1 MKKGILFRCRKTA
14 AVVMAFAMT
23 LSYLPQQGIS
33 AYAKDGSVASQSQ
46 VTVSSREC
54 SGWYESAYVEWQPV
68 DGAKSYNVYI
78 KGETEADSAYKK
90 LDDELIRQYPD
101 YWRADAPGLKAGKYM
116 FKVEA
121 VTDSTTA
128 SMVTPAVEVMSYDRS
143 GYGFVNGT
151 SSGAYNEDGTLK
163 DNAVVLYITENTKD
177 TVSLDVV
184 TGSKGEVTSYTGLQ
198 AILYGFKKGKDSR
211 PLDVRLVGNI
221 TDLKSMDK
229 GDIVIDGCKNGITF
243 EGIGEDA
250 TANGWGLR
258 VKGSSNI
265 EIRNLAYMNCDSNE
279 GDDVGLQQD
288 NDHVWVHNC
297 DFFYG
302 HAGSD
307 ADQKKGDG
315 ALDTK
320 KSTYVTH
327 SYNHFYDTGKSNL
340 QGMKSE
346 TTSNYITY
354 HHNWY
359 DHADSRC
366 PRIRTCTVHVYN
378 NYYDGNSKYG
388 IGATMGSSV
397 FSENNYY
404 RNCKFPMLMAGQGSD
419 TKYAETV
426 KGIFSGEN
434 GGVIKA
440 YGNHIEGA
448 KAAVTYQKDAAG
460 FDFYEASS
468 RDEVIDCSALKG
480 GSKYSNFDTAADFYK
495 YSVQSAEDAKDTVIK
510 YAGRMNG
517 GDFKWT
523 FDNSVDDESYAVNEP
538 LKAKL
543 MSYKTTLVSVG
554 GSVSGTDRPGTGE
567 TPGTGEDK
575 PGTGEDKPGTGEDK
589 PGTGED
595 KPGTGEDKPST
606 GETAASAVHNFTTDY
621 TTADSF
627 FTISGNLADKKGTN
641 KYNGLSLTKCL
652 KIESSTSVTFK
663 ATSKGKLVLV
673 TEASKKIKIDGKA
686 VQADADGVIS
696 MDVEAGEHKIAKKDA
711 TILFYISFTGDGSQ
725 TPGMGEDKPGTG
737 EDKPGTGEDKPG
749 TGEDKPGTGEDKP
762 STGGDTDKGDKPGER
777 VDNEVREHAPGFK
790 DGDIYVSAKGSSEGD
805 GSYEKPMDFVTA
817 LNTVKPGNTIWM
829 FSATYYVYDMYKAP
843 VIISEDNSGTADAYK
858 TVSSINGK
866 PVTIN
871 FDGMAEEGSNR
882 GITLDGSYWHF
893 YDIDIC
899 NAGDNGMLLSGDHN
913 VIERCRFYANHDSGL
928 QISRYNTSYNSI
940 EQWPSYNTILN
951 CTAYDNKDIKT
962 CENAD
967 GFAAKLT
974 CGEGNVFDGCISY
987 CNSDDGWDLYAKP
1000 ATGPIGV
1007 VTIKNCIAFGNGK
1020 LTDGSGSANG
1030 DMNGFKLGGSNGAC
1044 PTPHVVENCLAF
1056 NNGATGFTD
1065 NGNGGAI
1072 KMSNCIAVNNGM
1084 YDTTKANF
1092 MCYRTSEDAEYTNI
1106 VSAAASK
1113 NAATDQFKGK
1123 LSHVLYNYKGVGT
1136 YWVNEWTCKDG
1147 AKTKYTGSEVKD
1159 YTVAL
1164 SDFVNTT
1171 IPGYNASN
1179 GSYAADYHE
1188 VFRNADGSINVNQ
1201 LYELK
1206 SDSRIYEAGVNG
1218 SKIGCSFE
1226 KVEIP
1231 APEPTPD
1238 KQDEVKVLNRTLNV
1252 GMSGEDV
1259 KEVQQYLKNLGYLD
1273 SVVDGSYGNVTKA
1286 AAIMFQANESLY
1298 VDGEIGNASYKV
1310 MQQTSNKFSVLKKGM
1325 SGNAVKVMQTY
1336 LIKLGYLGGVADGG
1350 FGAVTEAA
1358 VKKFQSVNGLYADGE
1373 AGIKT
1378 LSVLYGASPKSNTNN
1393 TVKSLDRTLK
1403 VGCTG
1408 SDVKEVQQCLKNL
1421 GYLDSVVD
1429 GSYGNATKVAAMIF
1443 QANESLYVDGEIG
1456 NVSYKVMQ
1464 QTTKKF
1470 TTLKKGISGNAVKV
1484 MQTYLIKLG
1493 YLGGVADG
1501 NFGAVTEAAV
1511 KKFQKDNG
1519 LYADGE
1525 AGIKTLSVLYK
1536 K

>member
-78 KGETEADSAYKK
+78 KGKTEADSAYKK

-163 DNAVVLYITENTKD
+163 DNAVVLYITEDTKD

-184 TGSKGEVTSYTGLQ
+184 TGSKGAVTSCTGLQ

-221 TDLKSMDK
+221 TDLKSMDS

-258 VKGSSNI
+258 VKGSSNV

-320 KSTYVTH
+320 TSTYVTH

-495 YSVQSAEDAKDTVIK
+495 YSVQSAEDAKDTVVK

-567 TPGTGEDK
+567 T
-575 PGTGEDKPGTGEDK
+575 
-589 PGTGED
+589 
-595 KPGTGEDKPST
+595 
-606 GETAASAVHNFTTDY
+606 
-621 TTADSF
+621 
-627 FTISGNLADKKGTN
+627 
-641 KYNGLSLTKCL
+641 
-652 KIESSTSVTFK
+652 
-663 ATSKGKLVLV
+663 
-673 TEASKKIKIDGKA
+673 
-686 VQADADGVIS
+686 
-696 MDVEAGEHKIAKKDA
+696 
-711 TILFYISFTGDGSQ
+711 
-725 TPGMGEDKPGTG
+725 
-737 EDKPGTGEDKPG
+737 PGTGEDKPG

-843 VIISEDNSGTADAYK
+843 IIISEDNSGTADAYK

-893 YDIDIC
+893 YEIDIC

-913 VIERCRFYANHDSGL
+913 VIELCRFYANHDSGL

-1072 KMSNCIAVNNGM
+1072 KMSNCIAVNNGI
-1084 YDTTKANF
+1084 YDKTKANF

-1147 AKTKYTGSEVKD
+1147 AKTKYTGSEAKD

-1171 IPGYNASN
+1171 IPGYNASK

-1226 KVEIP
+1226 KQVEP
-1231 APEPTPD
+1231 GKTEGNVESKGDAPKIDNAEDTAKEIESSVELTD
-1238 KQDEVKVLNRTLNV
+1238 EEKASIAAGSNISVSLVINDEVKTEEKELVEKNLSSLVENGNIGQIFDISIIKKIGDGEAVSAQVNKEVTLQIAVPEKLLNKDSNIERTYKIIRVHNGEVTVLDSDKCQFNEKTGV
-1252 GMSGEDV
+1252 ITFKTDKFSTYAIVYTDKAKEVISGGSEAGGKDNTDNGNNANIDV
-1259 KEVQQYLKNLGYLD
+1259 KEEPVLGSTADD
-1273 SVVDGSYGNVTKA
+1273 SVNTGDNFNLYMYLMLLAVSGA
-1286 AAIMFQANESLY
+1286 ALF
-1298 VDGEIGNASYKV
+1298 
-1310 MQQTSNKFSVLKKGM
+1310 FSKK
-1325 SGNAVKVMQTY
+1325 
-1336 LIKLGYLGGVADGG
+1336 
-1350 FGAVTEAA
+1350 
-1358 VKKFQSVNGLYADGE
+1358 KKC
-1373 AGIKT
+1373 K
-1378 LSVLYGASPKSNTNN
+1378 NN
-1393 TVKSLDRTLK
+1393 
-1403 VGCTG
+1403 
-1408 SDVKEVQQCLKNL
+1408 
-1421 GYLDSVVD
+1421 
-1429 GSYGNATKVAAMIF
+1429 
-1443 QANESLYVDGEIG
+1443 
-1456 NVSYKVMQ
+1456 
-1464 QTTKKF
+1464 
-1470 TTLKKGISGNAVKV
+1470 
-1484 MQTYLIKLG
+1484 
-1493 YLGGVADG
+1493 
-1501 NFGAVTEAAV
+1501 
-1511 KKFQKDNG
+1511 
-1519 LYADGE
+1519 
-1525 AGIKTLSVLYK
+1525 
-1536 K
+1536 

>member
-163 DNAVVLYITENTKD
+163 DNAVVLYITEDTKD

-184 TGSKGEVTSYTGLQ
+184 TGSKGAVTSCTGLQ

-258 VKGSSNI
+258 VKGSSNV

-320 KSTYVTH
+320 TSTYVTH

-404 RNCKFPMLMAGQGSD
+404 RNCKYPMLMAGQGSD
-419 TKYAETV
+419 IKYAESSD
-426 KGIFSGEN
+426 GIFSGEN

-440 YGNHIEGA
+440 YGNHIEGT

-495 YSVQSAEDAKDTVIK
+495 YSVQSAEDAKDTVVK

-575 PGTGEDKPGTGEDK
+575 PGTGEE
-589 PGTGED
+589 
-595 KPGTGEDKPST
+595 
-606 GETAASAVHNFTTDY
+606 
-621 TTADSF
+621 
-627 FTISGNLADKKGTN
+627 
-641 KYNGLSLTKCL
+641 
-652 KIESSTSVTFK
+652 
-663 ATSKGKLVLV
+663 
-673 TEASKKIKIDGKA
+673 
-686 VQADADGVIS
+686 
-696 MDVEAGEHKIAKKDA
+696 
-711 TILFYISFTGDGSQ
+711 
-725 TPGMGEDKPGTG
+725 
-737 EDKPGTGEDKPG
+737 
-749 TGEDKPGTGEDKP
+749 KPGTGEDKP
-762 STGGDTDKGDKPGER
+762 STGGNTDKGDKPGER
-777 VDNEVREHAPGFK
+777 VDNEVREQAPGFK

-913 VIERCRFYANHDSGL
+913 VIELCRFYANHDSGL

-951 CTAYDNKDIKT
+951 CTAYDNKDIRT

-1072 KMSNCIAVNNGM
+1072 KMSNCIAVNNGI
-1084 YDTTKANF
+1084 YDKTKANF

-1106 VSAAASK
+1106 VSAATSK

-1123 LSHVLYNYKGVGT
+1123 LSHVLYNYKGEGT
-1136 YWVNEWTCKDG
+1136 YWVNEWNCKDG
-1147 AKTKYTGSEVKD
+1147 AKTKYTGSEAKD

-1171 IPGYNASN
+1171 IPGYNASK

-1226 KVEIP
+1226 KQVEP
-1231 APEPTPD
+1231 GKTEGNVESKGDAPKIDNAEDIAKKIEASVELTD
-1238 KQDEVKVLNRTLNV
+1238 EEKASIAAGSNISVSLVINDEVKTEEKELVEKNLSSLVENGNIGQIFDISIIKKIGDGEAVSAQVNKEVTLQIAVPEKLLNKDSNIERTYKIIRVHNGEVTVLDSDKCQFNEKTGV
-1252 GMSGEDV
+1252 ITFKTDKFSTYAIVYTDKAKEVISGGSEAGGKDNTDNGNNANIDV
-1259 KEVQQYLKNLGYLD
+1259 KEEPVLGSTADD
-1273 SVVDGSYGNVTKA
+1273 SVNTGDNFNLYMYIMLLAVSGA
-1286 AAIMFQANESLY
+1286 ALFLS
-1298 VDGEIGNASYKV
+1298 
-1310 MQQTSNKFSVLKKGM
+1310 KK
-1325 SGNAVKVMQTY
+1325 
-1336 LIKLGYLGGVADGG
+1336 
-1350 FGAVTEAA
+1350 
-1358 VKKFQSVNGLYADGE
+1358 KKC
-1373 AGIKT
+1373 K
-1378 LSVLYGASPKSNTNN
+1378 NN
-1393 TVKSLDRTLK
+1393 
-1403 VGCTG
+1403 
-1408 SDVKEVQQCLKNL
+1408 
-1421 GYLDSVVD
+1421 
-1429 GSYGNATKVAAMIF
+1429 
-1443 QANESLYVDGEIG
+1443 
-1456 NVSYKVMQ
+1456 
-1464 QTTKKF
+1464 
-1470 TTLKKGISGNAVKV
+1470 
-1484 MQTYLIKLG
+1484 
-1493 YLGGVADG
+1493 
-1501 NFGAVTEAAV
+1501 
-1511 KKFQKDNG
+1511 
-1519 LYADGE
+1519 
-1525 AGIKTLSVLYK
+1525 
-1536 K
+1536 

>member
-33 AYAKDGSVASQSQ
+33 AYAKDGSAASQSQ

-128 SMVTPAVEVMSYDRS
+128 SIVTSAVEVMSYDRS

-250 TANGWGLR
+250 TVNGWGLR
-258 VKGSSNI
+258 VKGSSNV

-404 RNCKFPMLMAGQGSD
+404 RNCKYPMLMAGQGSD
-419 TKYAETV
+419 IKYAESSD
-426 KGIFSGEN
+426 GIFSGEN

-495 YSVQSAEDAKDTVIK
+495 YSVQSAEDAKDTVVK

-589 PGTGED
+589 P
-595 KPGTGEDKPST
+595 
-606 GETAASAVHNFTTDY
+606 
-621 TTADSF
+621 
-627 FTISGNLADKKGTN
+627 
-641 KYNGLSLTKCL
+641 
-652 KIESSTSVTFK
+652 
-663 ATSKGKLVLV
+663 
-673 TEASKKIKIDGKA
+673 
-686 VQADADGVIS
+686 
-696 MDVEAGEHKIAKKDA
+696 
-711 TILFYISFTGDGSQ
+711 
-725 TPGMGEDKPGTG
+725 
-737 EDKPGTGEDKPG
+737 
-749 TGEDKPGTGEDKP
+749 

-777 VDNEVREHAPGFK
+777 VDNEVREQAPGFK

-913 VIERCRFYANHDSGL
+913 VIELCRFYANHDSGL

-1072 KMSNCIAVNNGM
+1072 KMSNCIAVNNGI
-1084 YDTTKANF
+1084 YDKTKANF

-1136 YWVNEWTCKDG
+1136 YWVNEWICKDG
-1147 AKTKYTGSEVKD
+1147 AKTKYTGSEAKD

-1171 IPGYNASN
+1171 IPGYNASK
-1179 GSYAADYHE
+1179 GSYVADYHE

-1226 KVEIP
+1226 KQVEP
-1231 APEPTPD
+1231 GKTEGNVESKGDAPKIDNAEDIAKKIEASVELTD
-1238 KQDEVKVLNRTLNV
+1238 EEKASIAAGSNISVSLVINDEVKTEEKELVEKNLSSLVENGNIGQIFDISIIKKIGDGEAVSAQVNKEVTLQIAVPEKLLNKDSNIERTYKIIRVHNGEVTVLDSDKCQFNEKTGV
-1252 GMSGEDV
+1252 ITFKTDKFSTYAIVYTDKAKEVISGGSEAGGKDNTDNGNNANIDV
-1259 KEVQQYLKNLGYLD
+1259 KEEPVLGSTADD
-1273 SVVDGSYGNVTKA
+1273 SVNTGDNFNLYMYIMLLAVSGA
-1286 AAIMFQANESLY
+1286 ALFLS
-1298 VDGEIGNASYKV
+1298 
-1310 MQQTSNKFSVLKKGM
+1310 KK
-1325 SGNAVKVMQTY
+1325 
-1336 LIKLGYLGGVADGG
+1336 
-1350 FGAVTEAA
+1350 
-1358 VKKFQSVNGLYADGE
+1358 KKC
-1373 AGIKT
+1373 K
-1378 LSVLYGASPKSNTNN
+1378 NN
-1393 TVKSLDRTLK
+1393 
-1403 VGCTG
+1403 
-1408 SDVKEVQQCLKNL
+1408 
-1421 GYLDSVVD
+1421 
-1429 GSYGNATKVAAMIF
+1429 
-1443 QANESLYVDGEIG
+1443 
-1456 NVSYKVMQ
+1456 
-1464 QTTKKF
+1464 
-1470 TTLKKGISGNAVKV
+1470 
-1484 MQTYLIKLG
+1484 
-1493 YLGGVADG
+1493 
-1501 NFGAVTEAAV
+1501 
-1511 KKFQKDNG
+1511 
-1519 LYADGE
+1519 
-1525 AGIKTLSVLYK
+1525 
-1536 K
+1536 

>member
-33 AYAKDGSVASQSQ
+33 AYAKDGSVTSQSQ

-101 YWRADAPGLKAGKYM
+101 YWRADALGLKAGKYM

-163 DNAVVLYITENTKD
+163 DNAVVLYITEDTKD

-184 TGSKGEVTSYTGLQ
+184 TGSKGAVTSCTGLQ

-211 PLDVRLVGNI
+211 PLAVRLVGNI
-221 TDLKSMDK
+221 TDLADMDK

-258 VKGSSNI
+258 VKGSSNV

-302 HAGSD
+302 QKGSD

-320 KSTYVTH
+320 TSTYVTH

-346 TTSNYITY
+346 KTSNYITY

-388 IGATMGSSV
+388 IGATLGSSV

-404 RNCKFPMLMAGQGSD
+404 RNCKYPMLMAGQGSD

-448 KAAVTYQKDAAG
+448 KAAVTYQEDATG

-480 GSKYSNFDTAADFYK
+480 GSTYSNFDTAADFYK
-495 YSVQSAEDAKDTVIK
+495 YSVQSAEDAKDTVVK

-567 TPGTGEDK
+567 TPGTGEDNS
-575 PGTGEDKPGTGEDK
+575 GTDT

-627 FTISGNLADKKGTN
+627 FTISGNLANNKGTN
-641 KYNGLSLTKCL
+641 TYNGLNLTKCL
-652 KIESSTSVTFK
+652 KMESSTSVTFK
-663 ATSKGKLVLV
+663 AASKGKLVLV

-696 MDVEAGEHKIAKKDA
+696 MDVEAGEHTIAKKDS

-725 TPGMGEDKPGTG
+725 TPGTG
-737 EDKPGTGEDKPG
+737 EDKPGTGEDNSGTDTPG
-749 TGEDKPGTGEDKP
+749 TGEDNSGTDKPGTGED
-762 STGGDTDKGDKPGER
+762 TNNGER
-777 VDNEVREHAPGFK
+777 VDNEVREQAPGFK

-843 VIISEDNSGTADAYK
+843 IIISEDNSGTADAYK

-913 VIERCRFYANHDSGL
+913 VLELCQFYANHDSGL

-1020 LTDGSGSANG
+1020 LTDGSGSADG

-1092 MCYRTSEDAEYTNI
+1092 MCYRTSADAEYTNI
-1106 VSAAASK
+1106 VSVATTK

-1147 AKTKYTGSEVKD
+1147 AKTKYTGSEAKD

-1171 IPGYNASN
+1171 IPGYNASK
-1179 GSYAADYHE
+1179 GSYTADYHE
-1188 VFRNADGSINVNQ
+1188 IFRNADGSIYVNQ

-1226 KVEIP
+1226 KVETSDP
-1231 APEPTPD
+1231 DPTPD
-1238 KQDEVKVLNRTLNV
+1238 PAPTPDEPDEVKVLNRTLKV
-1252 GMSGEDV
+1252 GVTGDDV
-1259 KEVQQYLKNLGYLD
+1259 KEVQQYLKTLGYLD
-1273 SVVDGSYGNVTKA
+1273 SVVDGSYGNATKA

-1310 MQQTSNKFSVLKKGM
+1310 MQQTSNKFSALKKGM
-1325 SGNAVKVMQTY
+1325 SGNAVKIMQTY
-1336 LIKLGYLGGVADGG
+1336 LIKLGYLNSVADGG
-1350 FGAVTEAA
+1350 FGAVKEAA

-1378 LSVLYGASPKSNTNN
+1378 LAVLYGASPKSNTNN

-1470 TTLKKGISGNAVKV
+1470 TTLKKGTSGNAVKV

>member
-1 MKKGILFRCRKTA
+1 M
-14 AVVMAFAMT
+14 
-23 LSYLPQQGIS
+23 
-33 AYAKDGSVASQSQ
+33 
-46 VTVSSREC
+46 RE
-54 SGWYESAYVEWQPV
+54 Q
-68 DGAKSYNVYI
+68 
-78 KGETEADSAYKK
+78 
-90 LDDELIRQYPD
+90 
-101 YWRADAPGLKAGKYM
+101 
-116 FKVEA
+116 
-121 VTDSTTA
+121 
-128 SMVTPAVEVMSYDRS
+128 
-143 GYGFVNGT
+143 
-151 SSGAYNEDGTLK
+151 
-163 DNAVVLYITENTKD
+163 
-177 TVSLDVV
+177 
-184 TGSKGEVTSYTGLQ
+184 
-198 AILYGFKKGKDSR
+198 
-211 PLDVRLVGNI
+211 
-221 TDLKSMDK
+221 
-229 GDIVIDGCKNGITF
+229 
-243 EGIGEDA
+243 
-250 TANGWGLR
+250 
-258 VKGSSNI
+258 
-265 EIRNLAYMNCDSNE
+265 
-279 GDDVGLQQD
+279 
-288 NDHVWVHNC
+288 
-297 DFFYG
+297 
-302 HAGSD
+302 
-307 ADQKKGDG
+307 
-315 ALDTK
+315 
-320 KSTYVTH
+320 
-327 SYNHFYDTGKSNL
+327 
-340 QGMKSE
+340 
-346 TTSNYITY
+346 
-354 HHNWY
+354 
-359 DHADSRC
+359 
-366 PRIRTCTVHVYN
+366 
-378 NYYDGNSKYG
+378 
-388 IGATMGSSV
+388 
-397 FSENNYY
+397 
-404 RNCKFPMLMAGQGSD
+404 
-419 TKYAETV
+419 
-426 KGIFSGEN
+426 
-434 GGVIKA
+434 
-440 YGNHIEGA
+440 
-448 KAAVTYQKDAAG
+448 
-460 FDFYEASS
+460 
-468 RDEVIDCSALKG
+468 
-480 GSKYSNFDTAADFYK
+480 
-495 YSVQSAEDAKDTVIK
+495 
-510 YAGRMNG
+510 
-517 GDFKWT
+517 
-523 FDNSVDDESYAVNEP
+523 
-538 LKAKL
+538 
-543 MSYKTTLVSVG
+543 
-554 GSVSGTDRPGTGE
+554 
-567 TPGTGEDK
+567 
-575 PGTGEDKPGTGEDK
+575 
-589 PGTGED
+589 
-595 KPGTGEDKPST
+595 
-606 GETAASAVHNFTTDY
+606 
-621 TTADSF
+621 
-627 FTISGNLADKKGTN
+627 
-641 KYNGLSLTKCL
+641 
-652 KIESSTSVTFK
+652 
-663 ATSKGKLVLV
+663 
-673 TEASKKIKIDGKA
+673 
-686 VQADADGVIS
+686 
-696 MDVEAGEHKIAKKDA
+696 
-711 TILFYISFTGDGSQ
+711 
-725 TPGMGEDKPGTG
+725 
-737 EDKPGTGEDKPG
+737 
-749 TGEDKPGTGEDKP
+749 
-762 STGGDTDKGDKPGER
+762 
-777 VDNEVREHAPGFK
+777 APGFK

-913 VIERCRFYANHDSGL
+913 VIELCRFYANHDSGL

-1000 ATGPIGV
+1000 ATGSIGV

-1072 KMSNCIAVNNGM
+1072 KMSNCIAVNNGI
-1084 YDTTKANF
+1084 YDKNKANF

-1106 VSAAASK
+1106 VSAATSK

-1136 YWVNEWTCKDG
+1136 YWVNEWICKDG
-1147 AKTKYTGSEVKD
+1147 AKTKYTGSEAKD

-1226 KVEIP
+1226 KVEILDP
-1231 APEPTPD
+1231 EPTPNPKPTPDPEPTPD

-1273 SVVDGSYGNVTKA
+1273 SVVDGSYGNATKA

-1358 VKKFQSVNGLYADGE
+1358 VKKFQGVNGLYADGE

-1470 TTLKKGISGNAVKV
+1470 TTLKKGTSGNAVKV

>member
-33 AYAKDGSVASQSQ
+33 AYAKDGSAASQSQ

-128 SMVTPAVEVMSYDRS
+128 SIVTSTVEVMSYDRS

-184 TGSKGEVTSYTGLQ
+184 TGSKGEVTLYTGLQ

-258 VKGSSNI
+258 VKGSSNV

-404 RNCKFPMLMAGQGSD
+404 RNCKYPMLMAGQGSD
-419 TKYAETV
+419 IKYAESSD
-426 KGIFSGEN
+426 GIFSGEN

-495 YSVQSAEDAKDTVIK
+495 YSVQSAEDAKDTVVK

-567 TPGTGEDK
+567 T
-575 PGTGEDKPGTGEDK
+575 
-589 PGTGED
+589 
-595 KPGTGEDKPST
+595 
-606 GETAASAVHNFTTDY
+606 
-621 TTADSF
+621 
-627 FTISGNLADKKGTN
+627 
-641 KYNGLSLTKCL
+641 
-652 KIESSTSVTFK
+652 
-663 ATSKGKLVLV
+663 
-673 TEASKKIKIDGKA
+673 
-686 VQADADGVIS
+686 
-696 MDVEAGEHKIAKKDA
+696 
-711 TILFYISFTGDGSQ
+711 
-725 TPGMGEDKPGTG
+725 PGTG

-829 FSATYYVYDMYKAP
+829 FSATYYVYDMYKASI
-843 VIISEDNSGTADAYK
+843 IISEDNSGTADAYK

-913 VIERCRFYANHDSGL
+913 VIELCRFYANHDSGL

-1072 KMSNCIAVNNGM
+1072 KMSNCIAVNNGI
-1084 YDTTKANF
+1084 YDKTKANF

-1136 YWVNEWTCKDG
+1136 YWVNEWICKDG
-1147 AKTKYTGSEVKD
+1147 AKTKYTGSEAKD

-1171 IPGYNASN
+1171 IPGYNASK

-1188 VFRNADGSINVNQ
+1188 VFRNADGSIYVNQ

-1226 KVEIP
+1226 KQVEP
-1231 APEPTPD
+1231 GKTEGNVESKGDAPKIDNAEDIAKKIEASVELTD
-1238 KQDEVKVLNRTLNV
+1238 EEKASIAAGSNISVSLIINDEVKTEEKELVEKNLSSLVENGNIGQIFDISIIKKIGDGEAVSAQVNKEVTLQIAVPEKLLNKDSNIERTYKIIRVHNGEVTVLDSDKCQFNEKTGV
-1252 GMSGEDV
+1252 ITFKTDKFSTYAIVYTDKAKEVISGGSEAGGKDNTDNGNNANIDV
-1259 KEVQQYLKNLGYLD
+1259 KEEPVLGSTADD
-1273 SVVDGSYGNVTKA
+1273 SVNTGDNFNLYMYLMLLAVSGA
-1286 AAIMFQANESLY
+1286 ALFLS
-1298 VDGEIGNASYKV
+1298 
-1310 MQQTSNKFSVLKKGM
+1310 KK
-1325 SGNAVKVMQTY
+1325 
-1336 LIKLGYLGGVADGG
+1336 
-1350 FGAVTEAA
+1350 
-1358 VKKFQSVNGLYADGE
+1358 KKC
-1373 AGIKT
+1373 K
-1378 LSVLYGASPKSNTNN
+1378 NN
-1393 TVKSLDRTLK
+1393 
-1403 VGCTG
+1403 
-1408 SDVKEVQQCLKNL
+1408 
-1421 GYLDSVVD
+1421 
-1429 GSYGNATKVAAMIF
+1429 
-1443 QANESLYVDGEIG
+1443 
-1456 NVSYKVMQ
+1456 
-1464 QTTKKF
+1464 
-1470 TTLKKGISGNAVKV
+1470 
-1484 MQTYLIKLG
+1484 
-1493 YLGGVADG
+1493 
-1501 NFGAVTEAAV
+1501 
-1511 KKFQKDNG
+1511 
-1519 LYADGE
+1519 
-1525 AGIKTLSVLYK
+1525 
-1536 K
+1536 

>member
-33 AYAKDGSVASQSQ
+33 AYAKDGSAASQSQ

-128 SMVTPAVEVMSYDRS
+128 SIVTSAVEVMSYDRS

-258 VKGSSNI
+258 VKGSSNV

-404 RNCKFPMLMAGQGSD
+404 RNCKYPMLMAGQGSD
-419 TKYAETV
+419 IKYAESSD
-426 KGIFSGEN
+426 GIFSGEN

-495 YSVQSAEDAKDTVIK
+495 YSVQSAEDAKDTVVK

-595 KPGTGEDKPST
+595 KP
-606 GETAASAVHNFTTDY
+606 
-621 TTADSF
+621 
-627 FTISGNLADKKGTN
+627 
-641 KYNGLSLTKCL
+641 
-652 KIESSTSVTFK
+652 
-663 ATSKGKLVLV
+663 
-673 TEASKKIKIDGKA
+673 
-686 VQADADGVIS
+686 
-696 MDVEAGEHKIAKKDA
+696 
-711 TILFYISFTGDGSQ
+711 
-725 TPGMGEDKPGTG
+725 
-737 EDKPGTGEDKPG
+737 
-749 TGEDKPGTGEDKP
+749 

-777 VDNEVREHAPGFK
+777 VDNEVREQAPGFK

-913 VIERCRFYANHDSGL
+913 VIELCRFYANHDSGL

-1072 KMSNCIAVNNGM
+1072 KMSNCIAVNNGI
-1084 YDTTKANF
+1084 YDKTKANF

-1136 YWVNEWTCKDG
+1136 YWVNEWICKDG
-1147 AKTKYTGSEVKD
+1147 AKTKYTGSEAKD

-1171 IPGYNASN
+1171 IPGYNASK

-1188 VFRNADGSINVNQ
+1188 VFRNADGSIYVNQ

-1226 KVEIP
+1226 KQVEP
-1231 APEPTPD
+1231 GKTEGNVESKGDAPKIDNAEDIAKKIEASVELTD
-1238 KQDEVKVLNRTLNV
+1238 EEKASIAAGSNISVSLIINDEVKTEEKELVEKNLSSLVENGNIGQIFDISIIKKIGDGEAVSAQVNKEVTLQIAVPEKLLNKDSNIERTYKIIRVHNGEVTVLDSDKCQFNEKTGV
-1252 GMSGEDV
+1252 ITFKTDKFSTYAIVYTDKAKEVISGGSEAGGKDNTDNGNNANIDV
-1259 KEVQQYLKNLGYLD
+1259 KEEPVLGSTADD
-1273 SVVDGSYGNVTKA
+1273 SVNTGDNFNLYMYLMLLAVSGA
-1286 AAIMFQANESLY
+1286 ALFLS
-1298 VDGEIGNASYKV
+1298 
-1310 MQQTSNKFSVLKKGM
+1310 KK
-1325 SGNAVKVMQTY
+1325 
-1336 LIKLGYLGGVADGG
+1336 
-1350 FGAVTEAA
+1350 
-1358 VKKFQSVNGLYADGE
+1358 KKC
-1373 AGIKT
+1373 K
-1378 LSVLYGASPKSNTNN
+1378 NN
-1393 TVKSLDRTLK
+1393 
-1403 VGCTG
+1403 
-1408 SDVKEVQQCLKNL
+1408 
-1421 GYLDSVVD
+1421 
-1429 GSYGNATKVAAMIF
+1429 
-1443 QANESLYVDGEIG
+1443 
-1456 NVSYKVMQ
+1456 
-1464 QTTKKF
+1464 
-1470 TTLKKGISGNAVKV
+1470 
-1484 MQTYLIKLG
+1484 
-1493 YLGGVADG
+1493 
-1501 NFGAVTEAAV
+1501 
-1511 KKFQKDNG
+1511 
-1519 LYADGE
+1519 
-1525 AGIKTLSVLYK
+1525 
-1536 K
+1536 

>member
-1 MKKGILFRCRKTA
+1 MKKGILFKCRKTA

-128 SMVTPAVEVMSYDRS
+128 SIVTSAVEVMSYDRS

-163 DNAVVLYITENTKD
+163 DNAVVLYITEDTKD

-184 TGSKGEVTSYTGLQ
+184 TGSKGAVTSCTGLQ

-221 TDLKSMDK
+221 TDLKSMDS

-404 RNCKFPMLMAGQGSD
+404 RNCKYPMLMAGQGSD
-419 TKYAETV
+419 IKYAESSD
-426 KGIFSGEN
+426 GIFSGEN

-495 YSVQSAEDAKDTVIK
+495 YSVQSAEDAKDTVVK

-589 PGTGED
+589 PGTG
-595 KPGTGEDKPST
+595 
-606 GETAASAVHNFTTDY
+606 
-621 TTADSF
+621 
-627 FTISGNLADKKGTN
+627 
-641 KYNGLSLTKCL
+641 
-652 KIESSTSVTFK
+652 
-663 ATSKGKLVLV
+663 
-673 TEASKKIKIDGKA
+673 
-686 VQADADGVIS
+686 
-696 MDVEAGEHKIAKKDA
+696 
-711 TILFYISFTGDGSQ
+711 
-725 TPGMGEDKPGTG
+725 
-737 EDKPGTGEDKPG
+737 
-749 TGEDKPGTGEDKP
+749 
-762 STGGDTDKGDKPGER
+762 GDTDKGDKPGER
-777 VDNEVREHAPGFK
+777 VDNEVREQAPGFK

-913 VIERCRFYANHDSGL
+913 VIELCRFYANHDSGL

-1072 KMSNCIAVNNGM
+1072 KMSNCIAVNNGI
-1084 YDTTKANF
+1084 YDKTKANF

-1123 LSHVLYNYKGVGT
+1123 LSHVLYNYKGEGT
-1136 YWVNEWTCKDG
+1136 YWVNEWNCKDG
-1147 AKTKYTGSEVKD
+1147 AKTKYTGSEAKD

-1171 IPGYNASN
+1171 IPGYNASK

-1226 KVEIP
+1226 KQVEP
-1231 APEPTPD
+1231 GKTEGNVESKGDAPKIDNAEDIAKKIEASVELTD
-1238 KQDEVKVLNRTLNV
+1238 EEKASIAAGSNISVSLVINDEVKTEEKELVEKNLSSLVENGNIGQIFDISIIKKIGDGEAVSAQVNKEVTLQIAVPEKLLNKDSNIERTYKIIRVHNGEVTVLDSDKCQFNEKTGV
-1252 GMSGEDV
+1252 ITFKTDKFSTYAIVYTDKAKEVISGGSEAGGKDNTDNGNNANIDV
-1259 KEVQQYLKNLGYLD
+1259 KEEPVLGSTADD
-1273 SVVDGSYGNVTKA
+1273 SVNTGDNFNLYMYIMLLAVSGA
-1286 AAIMFQANESLY
+1286 ALFLS
-1298 VDGEIGNASYKV
+1298 
-1310 MQQTSNKFSVLKKGM
+1310 KK
-1325 SGNAVKVMQTY
+1325 
-1336 LIKLGYLGGVADGG
+1336 
-1350 FGAVTEAA
+1350 
-1358 VKKFQSVNGLYADGE
+1358 KKC
-1373 AGIKT
+1373 K
-1378 LSVLYGASPKSNTNN
+1378 NN
-1393 TVKSLDRTLK
+1393 
-1403 VGCTG
+1403 
-1408 SDVKEVQQCLKNL
+1408 
-1421 GYLDSVVD
+1421 
-1429 GSYGNATKVAAMIF
+1429 
-1443 QANESLYVDGEIG
+1443 
-1456 NVSYKVMQ
+1456 
-1464 QTTKKF
+1464 
-1470 TTLKKGISGNAVKV
+1470 
-1484 MQTYLIKLG
+1484 
-1493 YLGGVADG
+1493 
-1501 NFGAVTEAAV
+1501 
-1511 KKFQKDNG
+1511 
-1519 LYADGE
+1519 
-1525 AGIKTLSVLYK
+1525 
-1536 K
+1536 

>member
-33 AYAKDGSVASQSQ
+33 AYAKDGSAASQSQ

-128 SMVTPAVEVMSYDRS
+128 SIVTSAVEVMSYDRS

-258 VKGSSNI
+258 VKGSSNV

-320 KSTYVTH
+320 TSTYVTH

-495 YSVQSAEDAKDTVIK
+495 YSVQSAEDAKDTVVK

-589 PGTGED
+589 P
-595 KPGTGEDKPST
+595 
-606 GETAASAVHNFTTDY
+606 
-621 TTADSF
+621 
-627 FTISGNLADKKGTN
+627 
-641 KYNGLSLTKCL
+641 
-652 KIESSTSVTFK
+652 
-663 ATSKGKLVLV
+663 
-673 TEASKKIKIDGKA
+673 
-686 VQADADGVIS
+686 
-696 MDVEAGEHKIAKKDA
+696 
-711 TILFYISFTGDGSQ
+711 
-725 TPGMGEDKPGTG
+725 
-737 EDKPGTGEDKPG
+737 
-749 TGEDKPGTGEDKP
+749 

-777 VDNEVREHAPGFK
+777 VDNEVREQAPGFK

-913 VIERCRFYANHDSGL
+913 VIELCRFYANHDSGL

-1072 KMSNCIAVNNGM
+1072 KMSNCIAVNNGI
-1084 YDTTKANF
+1084 YDKTKANF

-1123 LSHVLYNYKGVGT
+1123 LSHVLYNYKGEGT
-1136 YWVNEWTCKDG
+1136 YWVNEWNCKDG
-1147 AKTKYTGSEVKD
+1147 AKTKYTGSEAKD

-1171 IPGYNASN
+1171 IPGYNASK

-1226 KVEIP
+1226 KQVEP
-1231 APEPTPD
+1231 GKTEGNVESKGDAPKIDNAEDIAKEIEASVELTD
-1238 KQDEVKVLNRTLNV
+1238 EEKASIAAGSNISVSLVINDEVKTEEKELVEKNLSSLVENGNIGQIFDISIIKKIGDGEAVSAQVNKEVTLQIAVPEKLLNKDSNIERTYKIIRVHNGEVTVLDSDKCQFNEKTGV
-1252 GMSGEDV
+1252 ITFKTDKFSTYAIVYTDKAKEVISGGSEAGGKDNTDNGNNANIDV
-1259 KEVQQYLKNLGYLD
+1259 KEEPVLGSTADD
-1273 SVVDGSYGNVTKA
+1273 SVNTGDNFNLYMYIMLLAVSGA
-1286 AAIMFQANESLY
+1286 ALFLS
-1298 VDGEIGNASYKV
+1298 
-1310 MQQTSNKFSVLKKGM
+1310 KK
-1325 SGNAVKVMQTY
+1325 
-1336 LIKLGYLGGVADGG
+1336 
-1350 FGAVTEAA
+1350 
-1358 VKKFQSVNGLYADGE
+1358 KKC
-1373 AGIKT
+1373 K
-1378 LSVLYGASPKSNTNN
+1378 NN
-1393 TVKSLDRTLK
+1393 
-1403 VGCTG
+1403 
-1408 SDVKEVQQCLKNL
+1408 
-1421 GYLDSVVD
+1421 
-1429 GSYGNATKVAAMIF
+1429 
-1443 QANESLYVDGEIG
+1443 
-1456 NVSYKVMQ
+1456 
-1464 QTTKKF
+1464 
-1470 TTLKKGISGNAVKV
+1470 
-1484 MQTYLIKLG
+1484 
-1493 YLGGVADG
+1493 
-1501 NFGAVTEAAV
+1501 
-1511 KKFQKDNG
+1511 
-1519 LYADGE
+1519 
-1525 AGIKTLSVLYK
+1525 
-1536 K
+1536 

>member
-320 KSTYVTH
+320 TSTYVTH

-627 FTISGNLADKKGTN
+627 FTVSGNLANNKGTN
-641 KYNGLSLTKCL
+641 TYNGLNLTKCL
-652 KIESSTSVTFK
+652 KMESSTSITFK
-663 ATSKGKLVLV
+663 AASKGKLVLV
-673 TEASKKIKIDGKA
+673 TAASKKIKIDGKA

-1020 LTDGSGSANG
+1020 LTDGSGSADG

-1072 KMSNCIAVNNGM
+1072 NMSNCIAVNNGI
-1084 YDTTKANF
+1084 YDKTKANF

-1147 AKTKYTGSEVKD
+1147 AKTKYTGSEAKD

-1171 IPGYNASN
+1171 IPGYNASK

>member
-33 AYAKDGSVASQSQ
+33 AYAKDGSAASQSQ

-128 SMVTPAVEVMSYDRS
+128 SIVTSAVEVMSYDRS

-258 VKGSSNI
+258 VKGSSNV

-404 RNCKFPMLMAGQGSD
+404 RNCKYPMLMAGQGSD
-419 TKYAETV
+419 IKYAESSD
-426 KGIFSGEN
+426 GIFSGEN

-495 YSVQSAEDAKDTVIK
+495 YSVQSAEDAKDTVVK

-595 KPGTGEDKPST
+595 KP
-606 GETAASAVHNFTTDY
+606 
-621 TTADSF
+621 
-627 FTISGNLADKKGTN
+627 
-641 KYNGLSLTKCL
+641 
-652 KIESSTSVTFK
+652 
-663 ATSKGKLVLV
+663 
-673 TEASKKIKIDGKA
+673 
-686 VQADADGVIS
+686 
-696 MDVEAGEHKIAKKDA
+696 
-711 TILFYISFTGDGSQ
+711 
-725 TPGMGEDKPGTG
+725 
-737 EDKPGTGEDKPG
+737 
-749 TGEDKPGTGEDKP
+749 

-777 VDNEVREHAPGFK
+777 VDNEVREQAPGFK

-913 VIERCRFYANHDSGL
+913 VIELCRFYANHDSGL

-1072 KMSNCIAVNNGM
+1072 NMSNCIAVNNGI
-1084 YDTTKANF
+1084 YDKTKANF

-1147 AKTKYTGSEVKD
+1147 AKTKYTGSEAKD

-1171 IPGYNASN
+1171 IPGYNASK

-1226 KVEIP
+1226 KQVEP
-1231 APEPTPD
+1231 GKTESNVESKGDAPKIDNAEDTAKEIESSVELTD
-1238 KQDEVKVLNRTLNV
+1238 EEKASIAAGSNISVSLVINDEVKTEEKELVEKNLSSLVENGNIGQIFDISIIKKIGDGEAVSAQVNKEVTLQIAVPEKLLNKDSNIERTYKIIRVHNGEVTVLDSDKCQFNEKTGV
-1252 GMSGEDV
+1252 ITFKTDKFSTYAIVYTDKAKEVISGGSEAGGKDNTDNGNNANIDV
-1259 KEVQQYLKNLGYLD
+1259 KEEPVLGSTADD
-1273 SVVDGSYGNVTKA
+1273 SVNTGDNFNLYMYIMLLAVSGA
-1286 AAIMFQANESLY
+1286 ALFLS
-1298 VDGEIGNASYKV
+1298 
-1310 MQQTSNKFSVLKKGM
+1310 KK
-1325 SGNAVKVMQTY
+1325 
-1336 LIKLGYLGGVADGG
+1336 
-1350 FGAVTEAA
+1350 
-1358 VKKFQSVNGLYADGE
+1358 KKC
-1373 AGIKT
+1373 K
-1378 LSVLYGASPKSNTNN
+1378 NN
-1393 TVKSLDRTLK
+1393 
-1403 VGCTG
+1403 
-1408 SDVKEVQQCLKNL
+1408 
-1421 GYLDSVVD
+1421 
-1429 GSYGNATKVAAMIF
+1429 
-1443 QANESLYVDGEIG
+1443 
-1456 NVSYKVMQ
+1456 
-1464 QTTKKF
+1464 
-1470 TTLKKGISGNAVKV
+1470 
-1484 MQTYLIKLG
+1484 
-1493 YLGGVADG
+1493 
-1501 NFGAVTEAAV
+1501 
-1511 KKFQKDNG
+1511 
-1519 LYADGE
+1519 
-1525 AGIKTLSVLYK
+1525 
-1536 K
+1536 

>member
-33 AYAKDGSVASQSQ
+33 AYAKDGSAASQSQ

-128 SMVTPAVEVMSYDRS
+128 SIVTSAVEVMSYDRS

-258 VKGSSNI
+258 VKGSSNV

-404 RNCKFPMLMAGQGSD
+404 RNCKYPMLMAGQGSD
-419 TKYAETV
+419 IKYAESSD
-426 KGIFSGEN
+426 GIFSGEN

-495 YSVQSAEDAKDTVIK
+495 YSVQSAEDAKDTVVK

-595 KPGTGEDKPST
+595 KP
-606 GETAASAVHNFTTDY
+606 
-621 TTADSF
+621 
-627 FTISGNLADKKGTN
+627 
-641 KYNGLSLTKCL
+641 
-652 KIESSTSVTFK
+652 
-663 ATSKGKLVLV
+663 
-673 TEASKKIKIDGKA
+673 
-686 VQADADGVIS
+686 
-696 MDVEAGEHKIAKKDA
+696 
-711 TILFYISFTGDGSQ
+711 
-725 TPGMGEDKPGTG
+725 
-737 EDKPGTGEDKPG
+737 
-749 TGEDKPGTGEDKP
+749 

-777 VDNEVREHAPGFK
+777 VDNEVREQAPGFK

-913 VIERCRFYANHDSGL
+913 VIELCRFYANHDSGL

-1072 KMSNCIAVNNGM
+1072 KMSNCIAVNNGI
-1084 YDTTKANF
+1084 YDKTKANF

-1147 AKTKYTGSEVKD
+1147 AKTKYTGSEAKD

-1171 IPGYNASN
+1171 IPGYNASK

-1226 KVEIP
+1226 KQVEP
-1231 APEPTPD
+1231 GKTEGNVESKGDAPKIDNAEDTAKEIESSVELTD
-1238 KQDEVKVLNRTLNV
+1238 EEKASIAAGSNISVSLVINDEVKTEEKELVEKNLSSLVENGNIGQIFDISIIKKIGDGEAVSAQVNKEVTLQIAVPEKLLNKDSNIERTYKIIRVHNGEVTVLDSDKCQFNEKTGV
-1252 GMSGEDV
+1252 ITFKTDKFSTYAIVYTDKAKEVISGGSEAGGKDNTDNGNNANIDV
-1259 KEVQQYLKNLGYLD
+1259 KEEPVLGSTADD
-1273 SVVDGSYGNVTKA
+1273 SVNTGDNFNLYMYIMLLAVSGA
-1286 AAIMFQANESLY
+1286 ALFLS
-1298 VDGEIGNASYKV
+1298 
-1310 MQQTSNKFSVLKKGM
+1310 KK
-1325 SGNAVKVMQTY
+1325 
-1336 LIKLGYLGGVADGG
+1336 
-1350 FGAVTEAA
+1350 
-1358 VKKFQSVNGLYADGE
+1358 KKC
-1373 AGIKT
+1373 K
-1378 LSVLYGASPKSNTNN
+1378 NN
-1393 TVKSLDRTLK
+1393 
-1403 VGCTG
+1403 
-1408 SDVKEVQQCLKNL
+1408 
-1421 GYLDSVVD
+1421 
-1429 GSYGNATKVAAMIF
+1429 
-1443 QANESLYVDGEIG
+1443 
-1456 NVSYKVMQ
+1456 
-1464 QTTKKF
+1464 
-1470 TTLKKGISGNAVKV
+1470 
-1484 MQTYLIKLG
+1484 
-1493 YLGGVADG
+1493 
-1501 NFGAVTEAAV
+1501 
-1511 KKFQKDNG
+1511 
-1519 LYADGE
+1519 
-1525 AGIKTLSVLYK
+1525 
-1536 K
+1536 

>member
-128 SMVTPAVEVMSYDRS
+128 SIVTSAVEVMSYDRS

-198 AILYGFKKGKDSR
+198 EILYGFKKGKDSR

-258 VKGSSNI
+258 VKGSSNV
-265 EIRNLAYMNCDSNE
+265 EIRNLAYMNCDSDE

-320 KSTYVTH
+320 TSTYVTH

-554 GSVSGTDRPGTGE
+554 GSVSDTDRPGTGE
-567 TPGTGEDK
+567 T

-621 TTADSF
+621 TTADNF
-627 FTISGNLADKKGTN
+627 FTISGNLANNKGTN
-641 KYNGLSLTKCL
+641 TYNGLNLTKCL
-652 KIESSTSVTFK
+652 KMESSTSITFK
-663 ATSKGKLVLV
+663 AASKGKLVLV
-673 TEASKKIKIDGKA
+673 TAASKKIKIDGKDI
-686 VQADADGVIS
+686 QADADGVIS

-725 TPGMGEDKPGTG
+725 TPGTG
-737 EDKPGTGEDKPG
+737 EDKPS
-749 TGEDKPGTGEDKP
+749 TGEDKP
-762 STGGDTDKGDKPGER
+762 STGG
-777 VDNEVREHAPGFK
+777 
-790 DGDIYVSAKGSSEGD
+790 
-805 GSYEKPMDFVTA
+805 
-817 LNTVKPGNTIWM
+817 NT
-829 FSATYYVYDMYKAP
+829 
-843 VIISEDNSGTADAYK
+843 
-858 TVSSINGK
+858 
-866 PVTIN
+866 
-871 FDGMAEEGSNR
+871 
-882 GITLDGSYWHF
+882 
-893 YDIDIC
+893 
-899 NAGDNGMLLSGDHN
+899 
-913 VIERCRFYANHDSGL
+913 
-928 QISRYNTSYNSI
+928 
-940 EQWPSYNTILN
+940 
-951 CTAYDNKDIKT
+951 
-962 CENAD
+962 
-967 GFAAKLT
+967 
-974 CGEGNVFDGCISY
+974 EGNVESKGDAPKID
-987 CNSDDGWDLYAKP
+987 NAEDIAKKIE
-1000 ATGPIGV
+1000 ASV
-1007 VTIKNCIAFGNGK
+1007 E
-1020 LTDGSGSANG
+1020 LTDEEKASIAAGSNISVSLVINDVVKTEEKELVEKNLSSLVENGNIGQIFDISIIKKIGDGEAVSAQVNKEVTLQIAVPEKLLNKDSNIERTYKIIRVHNG
-1030 DMNGFKLGGSNGAC
+1030 EVTVLDSDKCQFNEKTGVITFKTDKFSTYAIIYTDKAKEVISGGSEAGGKDN
-1044 PTPHVVENCLAF
+1044 
-1056 NNGATGFTD
+1056 TD
-1065 NGNGGAI
+1065 NGN
-1072 KMSNCIAVNNGM
+1072 N
-1084 YDTTKANF
+1084 AN
-1092 MCYRTSEDAEYTNI
+1092 I
-1106 VSAAASK
+1106 
-1113 NAATDQFKGK
+1113 
-1123 LSHVLYNYKGVGT
+1123 
-1136 YWVNEWTCKDG
+1136 
-1147 AKTKYTGSEVKD
+1147 
-1159 YTVAL
+1159 
-1164 SDFVNTT
+1164 
-1171 IPGYNASN
+1171 
-1179 GSYAADYHE
+1179 
-1188 VFRNADGSINVNQ
+1188 
-1201 LYELK
+1201 
-1206 SDSRIYEAGVNG
+1206 
-1218 SKIGCSFE
+1218 
-1226 KVEIP
+1226 
-1231 APEPTPD
+1231 
-1238 KQDEVKVLNRTLNV
+1238 
-1252 GMSGEDV
+1252 DV
-1259 KEVQQYLKNLGYLD
+1259 KEEPVLGSTADD
-1273 SVVDGSYGNVTKA
+1273 SVNTGDNFNLYMYLMLLAVSGA
-1286 AAIMFQANESLY
+1286 ALFLSKKKK
-1298 VDGEIGNASYKV
+1298 YK
-1310 MQQTSNKFSVLKKGM
+1310 
-1325 SGNAVKVMQTY
+1325 
-1336 LIKLGYLGGVADGG
+1336 
-1350 FGAVTEAA
+1350 
-1358 VKKFQSVNGLYADGE
+1358 
-1373 AGIKT
+1373 
-1378 LSVLYGASPKSNTNN
+1378 NN
-1393 TVKSLDRTLK
+1393 
-1403 VGCTG
+1403 
-1408 SDVKEVQQCLKNL
+1408 
-1421 GYLDSVVD
+1421 
-1429 GSYGNATKVAAMIF
+1429 
-1443 QANESLYVDGEIG
+1443 
-1456 NVSYKVMQ
+1456 
-1464 QTTKKF
+1464 
-1470 TTLKKGISGNAVKV
+1470 
-1484 MQTYLIKLG
+1484 
-1493 YLGGVADG
+1493 
-1501 NFGAVTEAAV
+1501 
-1511 KKFQKDNG
+1511 
-1519 LYADGE
+1519 
-1525 AGIKTLSVLYK
+1525 
-1536 K
+1536 

>member
-101 YWRADAPGLKAGKYM
+101 YWRADALGLKAGKYM

-163 DNAVVLYITENTKD
+163 DNAVVLYITEDTKD

-184 TGSKGEVTSYTGLQ
+184 TGSKGAVTSCTGLQ

-221 TDLKSMDK
+221 TDLKSMDN

-258 VKGSSNI
+258 VKGSSNV

-320 KSTYVTH
+320 TSTYVTH

-495 YSVQSAEDAKDTVIK
+495 YSVQSAEDAKDTVVK

-589 PGTGED
+589 P
-595 KPGTGEDKPST
+595 
-606 GETAASAVHNFTTDY
+606 
-621 TTADSF
+621 
-627 FTISGNLADKKGTN
+627 
-641 KYNGLSLTKCL
+641 
-652 KIESSTSVTFK
+652 
-663 ATSKGKLVLV
+663 
-673 TEASKKIKIDGKA
+673 
-686 VQADADGVIS
+686 
-696 MDVEAGEHKIAKKDA
+696 
-711 TILFYISFTGDGSQ
+711 
-725 TPGMGEDKPGTG
+725 
-737 EDKPGTGEDKPG
+737 
-749 TGEDKPGTGEDKP
+749 

-777 VDNEVREHAPGFK
+777 VDNEVREQAPGFK

-913 VIERCRFYANHDSGL
+913 VIELCRFYANHDSGL

-974 CGEGNVFDGCISY
+974 CGEGNVFNGCISY

-1072 KMSNCIAVNNGM
+1072 KMSNCIAVNNGI
-1084 YDTTKANF
+1084 YDKTKANF

-1136 YWVNEWTCKDG
+1136 YWVNEWICKDG
-1147 AKTKYTGSEVKD
+1147 AKTKYTGSEAKD

-1171 IPGYNASN
+1171 IPGYNASK
-1179 GSYAADYHE
+1179 GSYVADYHE
-1188 VFRNADGSINVNQ
+1188 VFRNADGSIYVNQ

-1226 KVEIP
+1226 KQVEP
-1231 APEPTPD
+1231 GKTEGNVESKGDAPKIDNAEDIAKKIEASVELTD
-1238 KQDEVKVLNRTLNV
+1238 EEKASIAAGSNISVSLIINDEVKTEEKELVEKNLSSLVENGNIGQIFDISIIKKIGDGEAVSAQVNKEVTLQIAVPEKLLNKDSNIERTYKIIRVHNGEVTVLDSDKCQFNEKTGV
-1252 GMSGEDV
+1252 ITFKTDKFSTYAIVYTDKAKEVISGGSEAGGKDNTDNGNNANIDV
-1259 KEVQQYLKNLGYLD
+1259 KEEPVLGSTADD
-1273 SVVDGSYGNVTKA
+1273 SVNTGDNFNLYMYLMLLAVSGA
-1286 AAIMFQANESLY
+1286 ALFLS
-1298 VDGEIGNASYKV
+1298 
-1310 MQQTSNKFSVLKKGM
+1310 KK
-1325 SGNAVKVMQTY
+1325 
-1336 LIKLGYLGGVADGG
+1336 
-1350 FGAVTEAA
+1350 
-1358 VKKFQSVNGLYADGE
+1358 KKC
-1373 AGIKT
+1373 K
-1378 LSVLYGASPKSNTNN
+1378 NN
-1393 TVKSLDRTLK
+1393 
-1403 VGCTG
+1403 
-1408 SDVKEVQQCLKNL
+1408 
-1421 GYLDSVVD
+1421 
-1429 GSYGNATKVAAMIF
+1429 
-1443 QANESLYVDGEIG
+1443 
-1456 NVSYKVMQ
+1456 
-1464 QTTKKF
+1464 
-1470 TTLKKGISGNAVKV
+1470 
-1484 MQTYLIKLG
+1484 
-1493 YLGGVADG
+1493 
-1501 NFGAVTEAAV
+1501 
-1511 KKFQKDNG
+1511 
-1519 LYADGE
+1519 
-1525 AGIKTLSVLYK
+1525 
-1536 K
+1536 

>member
-78 KGETEADSAYKK
+78 KGKTEADSAYKK

-163 DNAVVLYITENTKD
+163 DNAVVLYITEDTKD

-184 TGSKGEVTSYTGLQ
+184 TGSKGAVTSCTGLQ

-258 VKGSSNI
+258 VKGSSNV

-320 KSTYVTH
+320 TSTYVTH

-419 TKYAETV
+419 IKYAESSD
-426 KGIFSGEN
+426 GIFSGEN

-495 YSVQSAEDAKDTVIK
+495 YSVQSAEDAKDTVVK

-589 PGTGED
+589 P
-595 KPGTGEDKPST
+595 
-606 GETAASAVHNFTTDY
+606 
-621 TTADSF
+621 
-627 FTISGNLADKKGTN
+627 
-641 KYNGLSLTKCL
+641 
-652 KIESSTSVTFK
+652 
-663 ATSKGKLVLV
+663 
-673 TEASKKIKIDGKA
+673 
-686 VQADADGVIS
+686 
-696 MDVEAGEHKIAKKDA
+696 
-711 TILFYISFTGDGSQ
+711 
-725 TPGMGEDKPGTG
+725 
-737 EDKPGTGEDKPG
+737 
-749 TGEDKPGTGEDKP
+749 

-777 VDNEVREHAPGFK
+777 VDNEVREQAPGFK

-913 VIERCRFYANHDSGL
+913 VIELCRFYANHDSGL

-974 CGEGNVFDGCISY
+974 CGEGNVFNGCISY

-1072 KMSNCIAVNNGM
+1072 KMSNCIAVNNGI
-1084 YDTTKANF
+1084 YDKTKANF

-1136 YWVNEWTCKDG
+1136 YWVNEWICKDG
-1147 AKTKYTGSEVKD
+1147 AKTKYTGSEAKD

-1171 IPGYNASN
+1171 IPGYNASK

-1226 KVEIP
+1226 KQVEP
-1231 APEPTPD
+1231 GKTEGNVESKGDAPKIDNAEDTAKEIESSVELTD
-1238 KQDEVKVLNRTLNV
+1238 EEKASIAAGSNISVSLVINDEVKTEEKELVEKNLSSLVENGNIGQIFDISIIKKIGDGEAVSAQVNKEVTLQIAVPEKLLNKDSNIERTYKIIRVHNGEVTVLDSDKCQFNEKTGV
-1252 GMSGEDV
+1252 ITFKTDKFSTYAIVYTDKAKEVISGGSEAGGKDNTDNGNNANIDV
-1259 KEVQQYLKNLGYLD
+1259 KEEPVLGSTADD
-1273 SVVDGSYGNVTKA
+1273 SVNTGDNFNLYMYIMLLAVSGA
-1286 AAIMFQANESLY
+1286 ALFLS
-1298 VDGEIGNASYKV
+1298 
-1310 MQQTSNKFSVLKKGM
+1310 KK
-1325 SGNAVKVMQTY
+1325 
-1336 LIKLGYLGGVADGG
+1336 
-1350 FGAVTEAA
+1350 
-1358 VKKFQSVNGLYADGE
+1358 KKC
-1373 AGIKT
+1373 K
-1378 LSVLYGASPKSNTNN
+1378 NN
-1393 TVKSLDRTLK
+1393 
-1403 VGCTG
+1403 
-1408 SDVKEVQQCLKNL
+1408 
-1421 GYLDSVVD
+1421 
-1429 GSYGNATKVAAMIF
+1429 
-1443 QANESLYVDGEIG
+1443 
-1456 NVSYKVMQ
+1456 
-1464 QTTKKF
+1464 
-1470 TTLKKGISGNAVKV
+1470 
-1484 MQTYLIKLG
+1484 
-1493 YLGGVADG
+1493 
-1501 NFGAVTEAAV
+1501 
-1511 KKFQKDNG
+1511 
-1519 LYADGE
+1519 
-1525 AGIKTLSVLYK
+1525 
-1536 K
+1536 

>member
-101 YWRADAPGLKAGKYM
+101 YWRADALGLKAGKYM

-163 DNAVVLYITENTKD
+163 DNAVVLYITEDTKD

-184 TGSKGEVTSYTGLQ
+184 TGSKGAVTSCTGLQ

-221 TDLKSMDK
+221 TDLKSMDN

-258 VKGSSNI
+258 VKGSSNV

-320 KSTYVTH
+320 TSTYVTH

-495 YSVQSAEDAKDTVIK
+495 YSVQSAEDAKDTVVK

-595 KPGTGEDKPST
+595 KPST

-627 FTISGNLADKKGTN
+627 FTVSGNLADKKGTN
-641 KYNGLSLTKCL
+641 KYNGLNLTKCL
-652 KIESSTSVTFK
+652 KMESSTSVTFK
-663 ATSKGKLVLV
+663 AASKGKLVLV

-725 TPGMGEDKPGTG
+725 TPGTGEDKPGTG

-777 VDNEVREHAPGFK
+777 VDNEVREQAPGFK

-913 VIERCRFYANHDSGL
+913 VIELCRFYANHDSGL

-1020 LTDGSGSANG
+1020 LTDGSGSADG

-1072 KMSNCIAVNNGM
+1072 KMSNCIAVNNGI
-1084 YDTTKANF
+1084 YDKTKANF

-1147 AKTKYTGSEVKD
+1147 AKTKYTGSEAKD

>member
-33 AYAKDGSVASQSQ
+33 AYAKDGSAASQSQ

-163 DNAVVLYITENTKD
+163 DNAVVLYITEDTKD

-184 TGSKGEVTSYTGLQ
+184 TGSKGAVTSCTGLQ

-221 TDLKSMDK
+221 TDLKSMDS

-258 VKGSSNI
+258 VKGSSNV

-320 KSTYVTH
+320 TSTYVTH

-419 TKYAETV
+419 IKYAESSD
-426 KGIFSGEN
+426 GIFSGEN

-495 YSVQSAEDAKDTVIK
+495 YSVQSAEDAKDTVVK

-589 PGTGED
+589 P
-595 KPGTGEDKPST
+595 
-606 GETAASAVHNFTTDY
+606 
-621 TTADSF
+621 
-627 FTISGNLADKKGTN
+627 
-641 KYNGLSLTKCL
+641 
-652 KIESSTSVTFK
+652 
-663 ATSKGKLVLV
+663 
-673 TEASKKIKIDGKA
+673 
-686 VQADADGVIS
+686 
-696 MDVEAGEHKIAKKDA
+696 
-711 TILFYISFTGDGSQ
+711 
-725 TPGMGEDKPGTG
+725 
-737 EDKPGTGEDKPG
+737 
-749 TGEDKPGTGEDKP
+749 

-777 VDNEVREHAPGFK
+777 VDNEVREQAPGFK

-913 VIERCRFYANHDSGL
+913 VIELCRFYANHDSGL

-974 CGEGNVFDGCISY
+974 CGEGNVFNGCISY

-1072 KMSNCIAVNNGM
+1072 KMSNCIAVNNGI
-1084 YDTTKANF
+1084 YDKTKANF

-1136 YWVNEWTCKDG
+1136 YWVNEWICKDG
-1147 AKTKYTGSEVKD
+1147 AKTKYTGSEAKD

-1171 IPGYNASN
+1171 IPGYNASK

-1226 KVEIP
+1226 KQVEP
-1231 APEPTPD
+1231 GKTEGNVESKGDAPKIDNAEDTAKEIESSVELTD
-1238 KQDEVKVLNRTLNV
+1238 EEKASIAAGSNISVSLVINDEVKTEEKELVEKNLSSLVENGNIGQIFDISIIKKIGDGEAVSAQVNKEVTLQIAVPEKLLNKDSNIERTYKIISVHNGEVTVLDSDKCQFNEKTGV
-1252 GMSGEDV
+1252 ITFKTDKFSTYAIVYTDKAKEVISGGSEAGGKDNTDNGNNANIDV
-1259 KEVQQYLKNLGYLD
+1259 KEEPVLGSTADD
-1273 SVVDGSYGNVTKA
+1273 SVNTGDNFNLYMYIMLLAVSGA
-1286 AAIMFQANESLY
+1286 ALFLS
-1298 VDGEIGNASYKV
+1298 
-1310 MQQTSNKFSVLKKGM
+1310 KK
-1325 SGNAVKVMQTY
+1325 
-1336 LIKLGYLGGVADGG
+1336 
-1350 FGAVTEAA
+1350 
-1358 VKKFQSVNGLYADGE
+1358 KKC
-1373 AGIKT
+1373 K
-1378 LSVLYGASPKSNTNN
+1378 NN
-1393 TVKSLDRTLK
+1393 
-1403 VGCTG
+1403 
-1408 SDVKEVQQCLKNL
+1408 
-1421 GYLDSVVD
+1421 
-1429 GSYGNATKVAAMIF
+1429 
-1443 QANESLYVDGEIG
+1443 
-1456 NVSYKVMQ
+1456 
-1464 QTTKKF
+1464 
-1470 TTLKKGISGNAVKV
+1470 
-1484 MQTYLIKLG
+1484 
-1493 YLGGVADG
+1493 
-1501 NFGAVTEAAV
+1501 
-1511 KKFQKDNG
+1511 
-1519 LYADGE
+1519 
-1525 AGIKTLSVLYK
+1525 
-1536 K
+1536 

>member
-163 DNAVVLYITENTKD
+163 DNAVVLYITEDTKD

-184 TGSKGEVTSYTGLQ
+184 TGSKGAVTSCTGLQ

-258 VKGSSNI
+258 VKGSSNV

-320 KSTYVTH
+320 TSTYVTH

-419 TKYAETV
+419 IKYAESSD
-426 KGIFSGEN
+426 GIFSGEN

-495 YSVQSAEDAKDTVIK
+495 YSVQSAEDAKDTVVK

-575 PGTGEDKPGTGEDK
+575 PGTGEE
-589 PGTGED
+589 
-595 KPGTGEDKPST
+595 
-606 GETAASAVHNFTTDY
+606 
-621 TTADSF
+621 
-627 FTISGNLADKKGTN
+627 
-641 KYNGLSLTKCL
+641 
-652 KIESSTSVTFK
+652 
-663 ATSKGKLVLV
+663 
-673 TEASKKIKIDGKA
+673 
-686 VQADADGVIS
+686 
-696 MDVEAGEHKIAKKDA
+696 
-711 TILFYISFTGDGSQ
+711 
-725 TPGMGEDKPGTG
+725 
-737 EDKPGTGEDKPG
+737 
-749 TGEDKPGTGEDKP
+749 KPGTGEDKP
-762 STGGDTDKGDKPGER
+762 STGGNTDKGDKPGER
-777 VDNEVREHAPGFK
+777 VDNEVREQAPGFK

-913 VIERCRFYANHDSGL
+913 VIELCRFYANHDSGL

-951 CTAYDNKDIKT
+951 CTAYDNKDIRT

-1072 KMSNCIAVNNGM
+1072 KMSNCIAVNNGI
-1084 YDTTKANF
+1084 YDKTKANF

-1136 YWVNEWTCKDG
+1136 YWVNEWICKDG
-1147 AKTKYTGSEVKD
+1147 AKTKYTGSEAKD

-1171 IPGYNASN
+1171 IPGYNASK

-1226 KVEIP
+1226 KQVEP
-1231 APEPTPD
+1231 GKTEGNVESKGDAPKIDNAEDTAKEIEASVELTD
-1238 KQDEVKVLNRTLNV
+1238 EEKASIAAGSNISVSLVINDEVKTEEKELVEKNLSSLVENGNIGQIFDISIIKKIGDGEAVSAQVNKEVTLQIAVPEKLLNKDSNIERTYKIIRVHNGEVTVLDSDKCQFNEKTGV
-1252 GMSGEDV
+1252 ITFKTDKFSTYAIVYTDKAKEVISGGSEAGGKDNTDNGNNANIDV
-1259 KEVQQYLKNLGYLD
+1259 KEEPVLGSTADD
-1273 SVVDGSYGNVTKA
+1273 SVNTGDNFNLYMYLMLLAVSGA
-1286 AAIMFQANESLY
+1286 ALFLS
-1298 VDGEIGNASYKV
+1298 
-1310 MQQTSNKFSVLKKGM
+1310 KK
-1325 SGNAVKVMQTY
+1325 
-1336 LIKLGYLGGVADGG
+1336 
-1350 FGAVTEAA
+1350 
-1358 VKKFQSVNGLYADGE
+1358 KKC
-1373 AGIKT
+1373 K
-1378 LSVLYGASPKSNTNN
+1378 NN
-1393 TVKSLDRTLK
+1393 
-1403 VGCTG
+1403 
-1408 SDVKEVQQCLKNL
+1408 
-1421 GYLDSVVD
+1421 
-1429 GSYGNATKVAAMIF
+1429 
-1443 QANESLYVDGEIG
+1443 
-1456 NVSYKVMQ
+1456 
-1464 QTTKKF
+1464 
-1470 TTLKKGISGNAVKV
+1470 
-1484 MQTYLIKLG
+1484 
-1493 YLGGVADG
+1493 
-1501 NFGAVTEAAV
+1501 
-1511 KKFQKDNG
+1511 
-1519 LYADGE
+1519 
-1525 AGIKTLSVLYK
+1525 
-1536 K
+1536 

>member
-1 MKKGILFRCRKTA
+1 
-14 AVVMAFAMT
+14 
-23 LSYLPQQGIS
+23 
-33 AYAKDGSVASQSQ
+33 
-46 VTVSSREC
+46 
-54 SGWYESAYVEWQPV
+54 
-68 DGAKSYNVYI
+68 
-78 KGETEADSAYKK
+78 
-90 LDDELIRQYPD
+90 
-101 YWRADAPGLKAGKYM
+101 
-116 FKVEA
+116 
-121 VTDSTTA
+121 
-128 SMVTPAVEVMSYDRS
+128 
-143 GYGFVNGT
+143 
-151 SSGAYNEDGTLK
+151 
-163 DNAVVLYITENTKD
+163 
-177 TVSLDVV
+177 
-184 TGSKGEVTSYTGLQ
+184 
-198 AILYGFKKGKDSR
+198 
-211 PLDVRLVGNI
+211 
-221 TDLKSMDK
+221 
-229 GDIVIDGCKNGITF
+229 
-243 EGIGEDA
+243 
-250 TANGWGLR
+250 
-258 VKGSSNI
+258 
-265 EIRNLAYMNCDSNE
+265 
-279 GDDVGLQQD
+279 
-288 NDHVWVHNC
+288 
-297 DFFYG
+297 
-302 HAGSD
+302 
-307 ADQKKGDG
+307 
-315 ALDTK
+315 
-320 KSTYVTH
+320 
-327 SYNHFYDTGKSNL
+327 
-340 QGMKSE
+340 MKSE

-495 YSVQSAEDAKDTVIK
+495 YSVQSAEDAKDTVVK

-652 KIESSTSVTFK
+652 KLESSTSVTFK
-663 ATSKGKLVLV
+663 AASKGKLVLV

-711 TILFYISFTGDGSQ
+711 TILFYISFTGDSSQ
-725 TPGMGEDKPGTG
+725 T
-737 EDKPGTGEDKPG
+737 PG

-777 VDNEVREHAPGFK
+777 VDNEVREQAPGFK

-913 VIERCRFYANHDSGL
+913 VIELCRFYANHDSGL

-1147 AKTKYTGSEVKD
+1147 AKTKYTGSEAKD